1 MQKLAIFFNDTSA
14 AVILARTGSDVP
26 VLHLYH
32 VAKIVSNKEAVTI
45 SRDFVLISYLL
56 INPQVLSLNL
66 QRNKNVVTIR
76 CDLIL
81 ISCLFIIHQV
91 LSI

>member
-1 MQKLAIFFNDTSA
+1 MTSACA
-14 AVILARTGSDVP
+14 AVILACIASDLDANQYNEMVCMM

-56 INPQVLSLNL
+56 INSQV
-66 QRNKNVVTIR
+66 
-76 CDLIL
+76 
-81 ISCLFIIHQV
+81 
-91 LSI
+91 